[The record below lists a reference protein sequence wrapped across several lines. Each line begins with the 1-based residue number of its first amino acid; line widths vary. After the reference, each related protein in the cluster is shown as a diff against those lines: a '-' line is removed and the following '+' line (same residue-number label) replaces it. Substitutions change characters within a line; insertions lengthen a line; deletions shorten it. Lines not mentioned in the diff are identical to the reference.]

1 MSDKGSFREALSVSS
16 ETNQQQAYYSR
27 TAKHYDAM
35 HLHPVDEHGKALNG
49 FMGLAEVF
57 APVDSVL
64 DVGAGTG
71 RALEKLRARWPGAKV
86 TGIEPVEELRR
97 IGHSKGI
104 PEDQLVSGDALRLAF
119 EDNSFDFVIE
129 TGALHHIRTPIAAV
143 KEMIRVARKG
153 VMVSDSN
160 NVGQGTAPL
169 RFLKFA
175 LSSFGLWPAAVF
187 LETRGKM
194 YKVSE
199 GDGVYYSFSAF
210 DCVSAMR
217 NKFPAV
223 HYMNTTNAHGFN
235 LYRGATHVMIF
246 ACKQ

>member
-1 MSDKGSFREALSVSS
+1 VSS
-16 ETNQQQAYYSR
+16 ETNQQRAYYSR
-27 TAKHYDAM
+27 TAHHYDAM

-71 RALEKLRARWPGAKV
+71 RAIEKLRTRWPRAKV
-86 TGIEPVEELRR
+86 VGIEPVEELRR

-104 PEDQLVSGDALRLAF
+104 PEDQLVAGDALKLAF
-119 EDNSFDFVIE
+119 DDNSFDFVVE

-160 NVGQGTAPL
+160 NIGQGTAAL
-169 RFLKFA
+169 RLFKFA
-175 LSSFGLWPAAVF
+175 VSSLGLWSALVF

-199 GDGVYYSFSAF
+199 GDGLYYSFSAF
-210 DCVSAMR
+210 DCVPVMT
-217 NKFPAV
+217 NKFPTV
-223 HYMNTTNAHGFN
+223 HYMNTTNTRGFN

-246 ACKQ
+246 ACKE

>member
-1 MSDKGSFREALSVSS
+1 MAVSS
-16 ETNQQQAYYSR
+16 ETKQQRAYYSR

-57 APVDSVL
+57 GPVDSVL

-71 RALEKLRARWPGAKV
+71 RALEKLRARWPRAEV
-86 TGIEPVEELRR
+86 MGIEPVEELRR

-104 PEDQLVSGDALRLAF
+104 PEDQLVAGDALHLAF
-119 EDNSFDFVIE
+119 DDDTFDFVVE

-160 NVGQGTAPL
+160 NVGQGSASL
-169 RFLKFA
+169 RFVKFA
-175 LSSFGLWPAAVF
+175 LSSLGLWPAAVF

-194 YKVSE
+194 YKESE
-199 GDGVYYSFSAF
+199 GDGLYYSFSAF
-210 DCVSAMR
+210 DCVAEMR
-217 NKFPAV
+217 NKFPTV
-223 HYMNTTNAHGFN
+223 HYMNTTNTHGFN